1 MSRPFT
7 RRAFIAS
14 LACATSAAAASV
26 MTACSKTGKGASAEQ
41 TVAFPDVI
49 PLREGQEEAAY
60 NSALL
65 QQAIDDAS
73 KKSGSVHSGNLLG
86 YAALCLSSRRC
97 AERSIAGARTFRRG
111 NQVEHSFEAFFPRRG
126 ESRPRLG
133 LRARDCH
140 QSGSGR
146 PESELYARQDDGH
159 AASAR

>member
-26 MTACSKTGKGASAEQ
+26 MTACSKAGKGANAEQ
-41 TVAFPDVI
+41 TAAFLDVI

-73 KKSGSVHSGNLLG
+73 KKSGSVHLGPGTFYFAWTKATDEGN
-86 YAALCLSSRRC
+86 CV
-97 AERSIAGARTFRRG
+97 
-111 NQVEHSFEAFFPRRG
+111 VEM
-126 ESRPRLG
+126 
-133 LRARDCH
+133 RDNVEVR
-140 QSGSGR
+140 GSGKDATILKPLGR
-146 PESELYARQDDGH
+146 YAMTG
-159 AASAR
+159 